1 MEIKKELKYSDFINF
16 LQKNNSHVKSYP
28 RIECIYKIKNVLNGY
43 FYIGYTNDFF
53 KRSKSHA
60 NSNKLFID
68 REISFFGVSNFTFEI
83 IYDFKKDEKIK
94 NESKYKYK
102 IFIEH
107 FFIKNLNPKY
117 NEYKL

>member
-60 NSNKLFID
+60 NSNKLFIQ
-68 REISFFGVSNFTFEI
+68 ISLYLSDIAKIRIIFETT
-83 IYDFKKDEKIK
+83 
-94 NESKYKYK
+94 N
-102 IFIEH
+102 IFE
-107 FFIKNLNPKY
+107 KNL
-117 NEYKL
+117 